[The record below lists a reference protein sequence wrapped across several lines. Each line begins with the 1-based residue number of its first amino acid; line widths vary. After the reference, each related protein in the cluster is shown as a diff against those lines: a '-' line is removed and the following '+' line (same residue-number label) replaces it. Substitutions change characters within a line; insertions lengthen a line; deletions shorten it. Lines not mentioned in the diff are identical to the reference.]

1 MKKLLLILATISFLV
16 SCGPKRMGCGPRR
29 NCEIV
34 TKTNSISP
42 YKLEVKKE
50 TLKLPNF
57 FLLIVTF

>member
-42 YKLEVKKE
+42 YKLDVKRV
-50 TLKLPNF
+50 TLK
-57 FLLIVTF
+57 TS